1 MFSFDYEPNSYP
13 NRRGR
18 FSRGQPAMIELRH
31 LRSLAA
37 IADSGKLVAAA
48 ARVHLSQSA
57 LSHQIRD
64 IEAHYG
70 ISLFERTRQGLRFTS
85 AGERLLALARE
96 TLAAVATA
104 ERDLVRLKGDA
115 RGELRIVLECH
126 TCFDWLMPVM
136 DEFRRRWPEVEVD
149 LVAGFHADP
158 MRLIG
163 EGKADLVIGSKPTAR
178 RALHVA
184 PLFRF
189 EILVVMANEHR
200 LRTRRRL
207 NADDLRGETL
217 ITYPVPEA
225 RIDLIRQVLKPAGI
239 QLERRTAEL
248 TIAIMQLVASRRGIA
263 ALPNWG
269 VKSYVDHDYVLSRR
283 VGQAG
288 LWSELYAIAPKSLAA
303 RPYFAD
309 FVSIVRDTC
318 AAQLDGIELL
328 SDDQ

>member
-1 MFSFDYEPNSYP
+1 ML
-13 NRRGR
+13 
-18 FSRGQPAMIELRH
+18 ELRH
-31 LRSLAA
+31 LRSLIA
-37 IADSGKLVAAA
+37 IAESGKLVAAA
-48 ARVHLSQSA
+48 ERVHLSQSA

-64 IEAHYG
+64 IEAHYEV
-70 ISLFERTRQGLRFTS
+70 SLFERTKQGLRFTA
-85 AGERLLALARE
+85 AGERLLALGRE
-96 TLAAVATA
+96 TIAAVSAA
-104 ERDLVRLKGDA
+104 ERDLVRLKGDT

-158 MRLIG
+158 LRLLSD
-163 EGKADLVIGSKPTAR
+163 GKADVVIGSKPATR
-178 RALHVA
+178 RNLHIA

-200 LRTRRRL
+200 LRNKRRV
-207 NADDLRGETL
+207 ASDDLRDETL

-225 RIDLIRQVLKPAGI
+225 RIDLIRQVLEPAGI
-239 QLERRTAEL
+239 KLERRTAEL

-269 VKSYVDHDYVLSRR
+269 VKNYVDHDYVLAKR
-283 VGQAG
+283 VGTEG
-288 LWSELYAIAPKSLAA
+288 LWSELYAVAA
-303 RPYFAD
+303 KGFANRPYFDD
-309 FVSIVRDTC
+309 FVTIVRDTC

-328 SDDQ
+328 TAEGQAA

>member
-1 MFSFDYEPNSYP
+1 ML
-13 NRRGR
+13 
-18 FSRGQPAMIELRH
+18 ELRH
-31 LRSLAA
+31 LRSLIA
-37 IADSGKLVAAA
+37 IADAGKLVSAA
-48 ARVHLSQSA
+48 ARVNLSQSA

-64 IEAHYG
+64 IETHYDV
-70 ISLFERTRQGLRFTS
+70 SLFERTRQGLRFTS
-85 AGERLLALARE
+85 AGERLLELARE
-96 TLAAVATA
+96 TAAAVAAA

-158 MRLIG
+158 MRLLSD
-163 EGKADLVIGSKPTAR
+163 GKADVVIGSKPATTR
-178 RALHVA
+178 RTLTVA

-189 EILVVMANEHR
+189 EILVVLANEHR
-200 LRTRRRL
+200 LRSKRRL
-207 NADDLRGETL
+207 TADDLRDETL

-225 RIDLIRQVLKPAGI
+225 RIDLIREVLEPAGI

-269 VKSYVDHDYVLSRR
+269 AKNYVDHDYVIAKR
-283 VGQAG
+283 VGAKG
-288 LWSELYAIAPKSLAA
+288 LWSELYALAPKTVAA
-303 RPYFAD
+303 RPWFDD
-309 FVSIVRDTC
+309 FVRIVRDTC
-318 AAQLDGIELL
+318 AQQLDGIELL
-328 SDDQ
+328 GADD